1 MPAGSCCRLADQ
13 DPEQIAHLMLLGQ
26 GVGQRQLGLDLVA
39 VPSALPLAHHV
50 ALVHQLGDD
59 PVGGALGDPDGGGD
73 VPQPDAGVTSNADQD
88 VRVVGQ
94 KVSAGRGLLRV
105 LACHIGRVFHEI
117 IVLCSLDTENTP
129 IPPASPMPA
138 GSPIPSASLI
148 PPPSTVPAGSPRL
161 EE

>member
-94 KVSAGRGLLRV
+94 KVPAGRV
-105 LACHIGRVFHEI
+105 SCEFSSAISEEYFMKSWYCVHMA
-117 IVLCSLDTENTP
+117 TENTP

-138 GSPIPSASLI
+138 GYPIPSASLI